1 MAYSLVVLVPC
12 IDGQVQGFESCGDGK
27 GLNVVFYFKFSFSS
41 LWKGWDPWGANG
53 VVVSKHAACG
63 NIGFKHTVV
72 CSQFIFHMCLFFFY
86 VLSFYFGFYLLELKD
101 KKNKMGQ

>member
-63 NIGFKHTVV
+63 NIGFKHTAANLFSSCAYFSFLFYLSVLV
-72 CSQFIFHMCLFFFY
+72 FIFW
-86 VLSFYFGFYLLELKD
+86 S
-101 KKNKMGQ
+101 